1 MFHHGIAGSQVLYN
15 GGLPS
20 QKNLITEQ
28 ARQIL
33 NDNELGTLKYYLD
46 EYCKGY
52 INISAF
58 VLALFDLLDTPAKA
72 GFWLSLIPLLWVLIQ
87 PLRSPVDSQIY
98 IRNHCVIIEC
108 KNESHIE
115 QKFIYSWL

>member
-1 MFHHGIAGSQVLYN
+1 MLSLTREFSVLLQPSMFHHGIAGSQVLYN

-33 NDNELGTLKYYLD
+33 NENELGTLKYYLD
-46 EYCKGY
+46 EYCKGFID
-52 INISAF
+52 INAF

-72 GFWLSLIPLLWVLIQ
+72 GFCTFTNSPLSLVTCSNSGVL
-87 PLRSPVDSQIY
+87 
-98 IRNHCVIIEC
+98 
-108 KNESHIE
+108 
-115 QKFIYSWL
+115 

>member
-15 GGLPS
+15 GSLPS

-33 NDNELGTLKYYLD
+33 NDNEIGTLKYYLD
-46 EYCKGY
+46 EYCKGF
-52 INISAF
+52 INIDAF

-72 GFWLSLIPLLWVLIQ
+72 GFMHFYKFFFECSNFSNSGVL
-87 PLRSPVDSQIY
+87 
-98 IRNHCVIIEC
+98 H
-108 KNESHIE
+108 
-115 QKFIYSWL
+115 

>member
-33 NDNELGTLKYYLD
+33 NENELGTLKYYLD
-46 EYCKGY
+46 EYCKGFID
-52 INISAF
+52 INAF

-72 GFWLSLIPLLWVLIQ
+72 GFYTFTNSPLSLVSNSEVL
-87 PLRSPVDSQIY
+87 
-98 IRNHCVIIEC
+98 
-108 KNESHIE
+108 
-115 QKFIYSWL
+115 